1 MKKVYNTLKE
11 KNVIKIAAHQPNFIP
26 WAGFWNKLVNSDVFI
41 ITAGMQYVRRGFSN
55 RVIMSDN
62 GSWATVPVKA
72 GFIPHNEI
80 KITDLSAVRHIGKRI
95 LHWSKQKKYLFSF
108 RLKPIINKL
117 INIDDKSLAELNID
131 LIKTILKTLNHNKT
145 KIVVDNRNWK
155 EESKLETIVHLLKEN
170 GDIFLSGPSLKEYLD
185 KKSLEQLKD
194 RIMFQDLKNNLKNE
208 TILHVIASKQ
218 DPIEYI
224 NSVADWKLEY

>member
-72 GFIPHNEI
+72 GFIPYNEI
-80 KITDLSAVRHIGKRI
+80 KISDLSAVRHIGKRI
-95 LHWSKQKKYLFSF
+95 LHWSKQKKYLFIRS
-108 RLKPIINKL
+108 N
-117 INIDDKSLAELNID
+117 
-131 LIKTILKTLNHNKT
+131 
-145 KIVVDNRNWK
+145 
-155 EESKLETIVHLLKEN
+155 
-170 GDIFLSGPSLKEYLD
+170 
-185 KKSLEQLKD
+185 
-194 RIMFQDLKNNLKNE
+194 
-208 TILHVIASKQ
+208 
-218 DPIEYI
+218 
-224 NSVADWKLEY
+224 